1 MHTRAHIM
9 EMAREVA
16 RQEGIDPNLFISLI
30 QQESNF
36 DPMAVSSKGA
46 IGLTQLMPST
56 ARELGVDP
64 NNMMQNL
71 TGGARY
77 LKQQL
82 GAFPSVDLAL
92 AAYNAGPARV
102 RELGAIPNIPETQN
116 YVKSVLSRV
125 PDENTVMPLNATS
138 LLDPNKSNGNKPM
151 SRNYNFLDYL
161 MGNARPQPNNMNS
174 RPQMSPLRKAAI
186 AADALIL
193 RGYGQG
199 QQLREQGLEQIELAQ
214 QQNQRE
220 STIQMFRQR
229 AAAGDKVAAQL
240 LQALETNTID
250 VPSASKYYFNQMF
263 KKPDDGTSLMQNYN
277 FGRTELGMDKE
288 AAIEF
293 AKSGTGGNVNLNTV
307 AEADQK
313 YNEKFFEG
321 LAKDHGAV
329 REASRQQ
336 LALGA
341 DLAALKQLYMVA
353 PSGPIRGRLAELFP
367 EANDASAAIMSIRNR
382 LAPNFRATGSGA
394 TSDME
399 FNAYMNSMGNLKN
412 SPEANALV
420 LDMMIIKAEMAQRK
434 LAVLN
439 SFDPTTEG
447 GALQIQR
454 ELDAIEQE
462 MWLSNPIRQRV
473 EAFIANAPALGSEDT
488 EQIELNGFTFTFG

>member
-1 MHTRAHIM
+1 MQ
-9 EMAREVA
+9 MAREVA
-16 RQEGIDPNLFISLI
+16 RREGIDPNLFISLI

-56 ARELGVDP
+56 AKELGVDP

-82 GAFPSVDLAL
+82 GAFPSLDLAL
-92 AAYNAGPARV
+92 AAYNAGPTRV
-102 RELGAIPNIPETQN
+102 RELGRIPDIPETQN
-116 YVKSVLSRV
+116 FVRSVLSRV
-125 PDENTVMPLNATS
+125 PDANTVMPLNATS
-138 LLDPNKSNGNKPM
+138 LLSQDQPDGNKPM
-151 SRNYNFLDYL
+151 RQNYNFLDYL
-161 MGNARPQPNNMNS
+161 MGNARPQPNNTTP
-174 RPQMSPLRKAAI
+174 RMSPLRRAGI
-186 AADALIL
+186 AADALVL
-193 RGYGQG
+193 RGYGTG
-199 QQLREQGLEQIELAQ
+199 QQLREQGMEQLALAER
-214 QQNQRE
+214 QNQRE

-229 AAAGDKVAAQL
+229 AAAGDQVAAQL
-240 LQALETNTID
+240 LQALEANTID
-250 VPSASKYYFNQMF
+250 VASASKFYFNQMF

-277 FGRTELGMDKE
+277 FAKTQLGMGEEE
-288 AAIEF
+288 AIAF
-293 AKSGTGGNVNLNTV
+293 AKSGTGGNINMTTV

-321 LAKDHGAV
+321 LAKSHGAI
-329 REASRQQ
+329 REASTQQ
-336 LALGA
+336 LALGS

-353 PSGPIRGRLAELFP
+353 PSGPIRGRLAEIFP

-420 LDMMIIKAEMAQRK
+420 LDMMIIKSEMAQRK

-439 SFDPTTEG
+439 SFDPNTEG

-488 EQIELNGFTFTFG
+488 EQIELNGITFTFG